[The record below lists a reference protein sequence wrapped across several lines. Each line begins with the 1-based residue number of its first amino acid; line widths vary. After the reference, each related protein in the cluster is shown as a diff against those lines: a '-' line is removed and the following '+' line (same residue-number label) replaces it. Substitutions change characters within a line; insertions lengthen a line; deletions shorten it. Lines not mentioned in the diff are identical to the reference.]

1 MKEANGEKEMDVAF
15 HPAGFEPWDFTM
27 SYLLKE
33 VISLQEFYGIVF
45 VGGFCY
51 AGQLDSAIAVVESNL
66 KPWVQQP
73 SFDTISEVAQSA
85 LSNNSYNIVKFEKTA
100 IV

>member
-33 VISLQEFYGIVF
+33 VSSLQEFYGIVF

-51 AGQLDSAIAVVESNL
+51 AGQLDSAID
-66 KPWVQQP
+66 P
-73 SFDTISEVAQSA
+73 
-85 LSNNSYNIVKFEKTA
+85 LSTQFQKWPNPRCQIAA
-100 IV
+100 IT